1 MLSPGDDL
9 DLSSRSD
16 LELGLDGG
24 LGDPLD
30 LGLGEILGVC
40 DDLRSGH
47 VLRLRQDLRSRLYD
61 WWDD

>member
-9 DLSSRSD
+9 DFSSRSD

-40 DDLRSGH
+40 DDLCSGH